1 MLSLSKM
8 FSGAQKNSI
17 AAYVM
22 LAEAFM
28 GVSLHTM
35 GVETPESLPQRERFP
50 HQREGEERTR
60 DRRLETRIVVRQSAA
75 STEHVYRIDND

>member
-22 LAEAFM
+22 LAEA
-28 GVSLHTM
+28 LHTM